1 MNDSHSDVL
10 SQVLYASLFDHL
22 VDRINQSLSGDSDV
36 VVTPTVSARGAEVAQ
51 GTMSIGLLDIYGFES
66 FEFNDFEQ
74 LCINL
79 ANEKLQ
85 QHFNQHVFKREQAEY
100 VKEGIDWRHI
110 AFEDNQEVLEL
121 IEGRLGLLTV
131 LDEQCRLPRVGRS
144 SETPGSDHVRGWGFM
159 CVFAGVDQGGEGGNG
174 RT

>member
-1 MNDSHSDVL
+1 MQAIVHPISRLSVVP

-22 VDRINQSLSGDSDV
+22 VGRINQSLSGDTTDV
-36 VVTPTVSARGAEVAQ
+36 AVTPTLSAKGVEVAQ

-85 QHFNQHVFKREQAEY
+85 QHFNQHVFKWEQAEY

-121 IEGRLGLLTV
+121 IEGRLGLFTV
-131 LDEQCRLPRVGRS
+131 LDEQCRLPRVG
-144 SETPGSDHVRGWGFM
+144 
-159 CVFAGVDQGGEGGNG
+159 DQGP
-174 RT
+174 RILMR